1 MIYPTAIAEAKIA
14 IAAAKD
20 ACPHLTTEGI
30 GAQPFGHLVFS
41 GPQFEE
47 ARNDFDPEQVAT
59 AIFFLRRCRLT
70 RSRATRLSSYGLK
83 HAAERWGKAAGMAPY
98 VSNGELIAAA
108 LYLGFPVE
116 FSTTSVNALVG
127 VDKRSLHKL
136 EPRNSPPMAWSA

>member
-47 ARNDFDPEQVAT
+47 ARNDFDPSRWQ
-59 AIFFLRRCRLT
+59 LR
-70 RSRATRLSSYGLK
+70 SSSCG
-83 HAAERWGKAAGMAPY
+83 AAG
-98 VSNGELIAAA
+98 
-108 LYLGFPVE
+108 
-116 FSTTSVNALVG
+116 
-127 VDKRSLHKL
+127 
-136 EPRNSPPMAWSA
+136 